1 MQTKHTARKF
11 LEIKFH
17 SIHVNLLEDSGGQ
30 FLDGFLFSNQFKEL
44 QMLVFVGKVKK
55 LKIEKNIR
63 INNIVFIN

>member
-1 MQTKHTARKF
+1 MQTKQTPRKL

-17 SIHVNLLEDSGGQ
+17 SIHVNLLEDNGGR
-30 FLDGFLFSNQFKEL
+30 FLDNFFFNQFKEL
-44 QMLVFVGKVKK
+44 QMLVFVGTIKK